1 LAVLKRIIIF
11 ILILVLAFSF
21 SGCFLL
27 PKEASTPELPLV
39 TPYSGE
45 EYITAQV
52 SRGDFSL
59 IREVSFSF
67 QATRREKLCF
77 DITGKNYGVVNVAVG
92 EVVEAGQLV
101 AWLDV
106 SSVEQRMSV
115 VEDEIARLTIKLEE
129 AETAYQLA
137 LETEEL
143 QGSTSTVTSDARA
156 ADATYYRA
164 SLELQEGK
172 RAELL
177 AERESLRLYATIDGT
192 VTYAKSLYPGAIS
205 NKSDTVVTITD
216 TASSVFSATTEHYA
230 LFTEGSEF
238 TVVSGGIEYPCIVRS
253 AVELGMEA
261 SASNKSQGKETVC
274 LEVIGAETPA
284 SNAAKGTV
292 TLELDSRK
300 DVLMLP
306 KRAVFMVEDA
316 YYVYY
321 EDANGLKSAREIQC
335 GLISD
340 KWIEVISG
348 LEEGDSV
355 ILR

>member
-1 LAVLKRIIIF
+1 MCF
-11 ILILVLAFSF
+11 TLVLSL

-27 PKEASTPELPLV
+27 PKEATTPELPLV

-59 IREVSFSF
+59 IREVTFAF
-67 QATRREKLCF
+67 QATRREKLGF
-77 DITGKNYGVVNVAVG
+77 GITGKNYGAVNVAVG
-92 EVVEAGQLV
+92 DIVEAGHLV

-106 SSVEQRMSV
+106 TDVEQRISIV
-115 VEDEIARLTIKLEE
+115 DAEISRLTIKLDE
-129 AETAYQLA
+129 AETAYHLA
-137 LETEEL
+137 LEAEKL
-143 QGSTSTVTSDARA
+143 QGSISTVTSDARA
-156 ADATYYRA
+156 ADAAYYRA
-164 SLELQEGK
+164 SLELQKGK
-172 RAELL
+172 MAELV

-192 VTYAKSLYPGAIS
+192 VTYAKSLYPGATS
-205 NKSDTVVTITD
+205 NKADTVVTITD
-216 TASSVFSATTEHYA
+216 TTSSVFYATTEHYT
-230 LFTEGSEF
+230 LFKEGSEF
-238 TVVSGGIEYPCIVRS
+238 TIVSDGVEYPCVVRN
-253 AVELGMEA
+253 AAELGMEA
-261 SASNKSQGKETVC
+261 SESNKAQGREAVC

-284 SNAAKGTV
+284 SSSAKGTV
-292 TLELDSRK
+292 TLELDSRQG
-300 DVLMLP
+300 VLMLP

-321 EDANGLKSAREIQC
+321 EDENGLKSARKIQC
-335 GLISD
+335 GLESD

>member
-1 LAVLKRIIIF
+1 MVVLKKAIVF
-11 ILILVLAFSF
+11 ILILVIVFSF

-27 PKEASTPELPLV
+27 PKEAATPELPLV

-45 EYITAQV
+45 EYLTTQV

-59 IREVSFSF
+59 VREVTFSF

-77 DITGKNYGVVNVAVG
+77 DIAGKEYGVVNVAVG
-92 EVVEAGQLV
+92 DVVEPGQLV

-115 VEDEIARLTIKLEE
+115 VDAEIARLTIKLEE

-137 LETEEL
+137 LEAEKL

-156 ADATYYRA
+156 ADAAYYRA

-172 RAELL
+172 KAELV
-177 AERESLRLYATIDGT
+177 AERESLRLYATIGGT

-216 TASSVFSATTEHYA
+216 TASSVFSTTTEHYS

-238 TVVSGGIEYPCIVRS
+238 TVISDGIEYPCIVRS
-253 AVELGMEA
+253 ASELGMEA
-261 SASNKSQGKETVC
+261 SDANRAQGKEAVC

-292 TLELDSRK
+292 TLELDSRQN
-300 DVLMLP
+300 VLMLN

-321 EDANGLKSAREIQC
+321 EDENGLKSAREIQC